1 MAEGMR
7 VVITGANSAVGRAVA
22 RAAATWPTPI
32 VVVAGVRS
40 ERAAGELQAV
50 KDHVH
55 ETARIAY
62 DDPGSLQAA
71 FRGASAVV
79 HLAGVLA
86 ERPGSSYQQAN
97 VDTTRAVVD
106 AAKPCGVRMIVYVSA
121 IGADPASPN
130 RYRRTKG
137 EAETLVRQSGL
148 GYAILRAPL
157 LLGPGTEATA
167 TLKRHLRAGK
177 ATMIGGGRNLQQPLD
192 VGDLAR
198 AALVA
203 SHGLAARDRTLD
215 LVGPVALAER
225 EILER
230 AARLAGRTVT
240 VRSVPKGLVSVMLA
254 LREWSG
260 QRGFSR
266 DALDVITADTR
277 LDPAPAAAALGL
289 QLTGLDEMLQR
300 SMG

>member
-1 MAEGMR
+1 MR
-7 VVITGANSAVGRAVA
+7 VVITGANSAVGQAIA
-22 RAAATWPTPI
+22 QAAATWSTPI

-40 ERAAGELQAV
+40 ERAARELQV
-50 KDHVH
+50 VRDHIH
-55 ETARIAY
+55 ETVRIAY
-62 DDPGSLQAA
+62 DDPRSLQTA
-71 FRGASAVV
+71 FRGASAVM

-86 ERPGSSYQQAN
+86 ERPGSSYQHAN
-97 VDTTRAVVD
+97 VDTTRAVVN
-106 AAKPCGVRMIVYVSA
+106 AATECGVRTIVYVSA
-121 IGADPASPN
+121 IGADPASRN
-130 RYRRTKG
+130 RYWRTKG

-148 GYAILRAPL
+148 GYTILRAPL

-167 TLKRHLRAGK
+167 TLKRHLRDGK

-203 SHGLAARDRTLD
+203 SHGIAARDCTLD
-215 LVGPVALAER
+215 LVGPVALVER

-230 AARLAGRTVT
+230 AARLAGRKVS

-254 LREWSG
+254 LREWIG

-277 LDPAPAAAALGL
+277 LDSAPAATALGI

-300 SMG
+300 SMV